1 MKAIIHDEYGPPS
14 VLRYGDVDM
23 PKVGEREVLVRVR
36 AASVNHGDR
45 VWLHGLPRAARL
57 ATGLRRPNRTVLG
70 RAISGTV
77 QAVGPAV
84 TRLAVGDAVFGEVN
98 QRGFAEYAA
107 VAADRLARR
116 PAGVTDEQ
124 AATLPIAATTALQAM
139 RRADLRAGQT
149 VLVNGASG
157 GVGTFTV
164 QLAKRRG
171 ATVTAVCS
179 TRNVE
184 LVRSLGADRVIDYT
198 RQDVTR
204 GPDRFDV
211 VVDLAGG
218 QRLSAIRRLLTPTGV
233 YVCSTGT
240 GGPLLG
246 PLPLLA
252 GVLAT
257 APFVRQRLRVLTAT
271 TRVDD
276 LDQLA
281 RLVAAGEITPMIE
294 RTYPLRETAEAIA
307 LVETVHARGK
317 IVLTV

>member
-1 MKAIIHDEYGPPS
+1 MKAIIHDEYGPPG

-23 PKVGEREVLVRVR
+23 PTAGEHEVLVRVR

-70 RAISGTV
+70 RAVAGTV
-77 QAVGPAV
+77 EAVGPGV
-84 TRLAVGDAVFGEVN
+84 TRFAVGDAVFGEVN

-107 VAADRLARR
+107 VPEDRLARR
-116 PAGVTDEQ
+116 PDGVTHEQ
-124 AATLPIAATTALQAM
+124 AATLPVAATTALQAV
-139 RRADLRAGQT
+139 RRADLRPGRSL
-149 VLVNGASG
+149 LVNGASG

-164 QLAKRRG
+164 QLAKVRG
-171 ATVTAVCS
+171 AMVTAVCS

-184 LVRSLGADRVIDYT
+184 LARSLGADHVVDYT
-198 RQDVTR
+198 REDVA
-204 GPDRFDV
+204 GVPARFDAV
-211 VVDLAGG
+211 IDFAGS
-218 QRLSAIRRLLTPTGV
+218 QRLAAVRRLLTPTGV

-246 PLPLLA
+246 PLPRLVA
-252 GVLAT
+252 VTAT
-257 APFVRQRLRVLTAT
+257 TPFVRQRLRVLAAT
-271 TRVDD
+271 TRVAD
-276 LDQLA
+276 LDEVA
-281 RLVAAGEITPMIE
+281 GLVAAGRITPVIE
-294 RTYPLRETAEAIA
+294 RTYPLGEAAEALH